1 MLDCEARQRTATP
14 APAPLKV
21 LVVDDNQASALT
33 LSWAIES
40 WGDIVRTCFDGLSA
54 IDTARSF
61 HPDVVLLDLGM
72 PEIDGL
78 SVARALRIDPRTRRC
93 KIIAQTGWGDS
104 ARRRE
109 TAEAGFDLH
118 LVKPIDFNVLQEMFE
133 LFRLMPSR

>member
-1 MLDCEARQRTATP
+1 MIDCQEPKDGAALTP
-14 APAPLKV
+14 TPLKV

-40 WGDIVRTCFDGLSA
+40 WGDEVRTCFDGLSA

-78 SVARALRIDPRTRRC
+78 SVARALRADPRTRRC
-93 KIIAQTGWGDS
+93 KIIAQTGWGDA

-133 LFRLMPSR
+133 LFRLIPAR

>member
-1 MLDCEARQRTATP
+1 MIDCQERKDGAVLT
-14 APAPLKV
+14 PAPLKV

-40 WGDIVRTCFDGLSA
+40 WGDEVRTCFDGLSA

-78 SVARALRIDPRTRRC
+78 SAARALRADPRTRRC
-93 KIIAQTGWGDS
+93 KIIAQTGWGDA

-133 LFRLMPSR
+133 LFRLMPAR